1 QRRPLVLAIDDW
13 QWADADSVLLARDL
27 VRHRDSPPMMV
38 VLTARP
44 SDETESAR
52 YEAIATPDMRHIRLE
67 ALVEARAVQLV
78 SRLQRTFAPSLNL
91 DLTAIAR
98 ETQGHPPYVSE
109 LVRYAA
115 TRGSTADAEEPVDQ
129 AIRLE
134 EASLARNA
142 ELPIEARAIMD
153 VRAVAGEPLPLD
165 VVRDAVDFEAAV
177 VQRNAAMLRVAH
189 LVRSANADGMLE
201 PYHDRV

>member
-67 ALVEARAVQLV
+67 ALVEAQAIQLV

-98 ETQGHPPYVSE
+98 ETQGHPLYISE

-115 TRGSTADAEEPVDQ
+115 TRVGSGGKAPGQAVDQ
-129 AIRLE
+129 PIRLE
-134 EASLARNA
+134 EAILARIS

-153 VRAVAGEPLPLD
+153 VLAVAGEPLPL
-165 VVRDAVDFEAAV
+165 
-177 VQRNAAMLRVAH
+177 
-189 LVRSANADGMLE
+189 
-201 PYHDRV
+201 

>member
-67 ALVEARAVQLV
+67 SLVEAQAIQLV
-78 SRLQRTFAPSLNL
+78 GRLQRTFAPSLDL
-91 DLTAIAR
+91 DLAAIAR
-98 ETQGHPPYVSE
+98 ETQGHPLYISE

-115 TRGSTADAEEPVDQ
+115 TRGSTVDQ
-129 AIRLE
+129 PIRLDEAIR
-134 EASLARNA
+134 ARIT
-142 ELPIEARAIMD
+142 EVPIEARAIMD
-153 VRAVAGEPLPLD
+153 VLAVAGEPLPLG
-165 VVRDAVDFEAAV
+165 VVRDALDFEAAD

-189 LVRSANADGMLE
+189 LVRSAIAAGMLE
-201 PYHDRV
+201 PYHDRVRE